1 LLSNESTTASR
12 HAPEL
17 ALRKELHRHG
27 SAVLHAS
34 AAASNLR
41 RQADVVFP
49 RVRVAVFVDGCFWH
63 GCPEHGVR
71 PTTTNWYWQEKI
83 ARNGARDTDTDRR
96 LTEGGWMAIRV
107 WEHESTTQAATDHPP
122 TVTER
127 GFKGSPIDGQRLD
140 CDWGCEHN
148 IADRFPHL
156 EGFLFE

>member
-1 LLSNESTTASR
+1 MAVTEAWRTPFASSPTVALKMSR
-12 HAPEL
+12 QRRRDTPPEL

-27 SAVLHAS
+27 LRYFTHRRPLP
-34 AAASNLR
+34 NLR

-71 PTTTNWYWQEKI
+71 PTTNNWYWQEKI

-107 WEHESTTQAATDHPP
+107 WEHESTTQAATRVIA

-127 GFKGSPIDGQRLD
+127 RIQGRPYRRS
-140 CDWGCEHN
+140 
-148 IADRFPHL
+148 AD
-156 EGFLFE
+156 